1 MKRMIFW
8 VLLLSLASCAGVSD
22 YPLELSYKPEVTKAH
37 EERGG
42 ATVLL
47 FNDRRKVAEKRVI
60 GMKDDE
66 TRFVSLIGEP
76 ASAVSNAFR
85 TYLEARGYSAVDVNE
100 PWDGNV
106 ESLKNEWGDM
116 VVGGD
121 IEDLA
126 INVKMGIPKIE
137 YVCTVKLFV
146 RVADARAKTILHQ
159 ERVEASSSYVTVYF
173 SRARAEE
180 LINETL
186 ADAMEKALG
195 KMDEYVPKRR

>member
-1 MKRMIFW
+1 MKRIILI
-8 VLLLSLASCAGVSD
+8 VLLLVVASCAGVSN
-22 YPLELSYKPEVTKAH
+22 YPLELSYKPEVRKAPA
-37 EERGG
+37 EKGNV
-42 ATVLL
+42 TVLL
-47 FNDRRKVAEKRVI
+47 FNDKRKVRDKKVI

-85 TYLEARGYSAVDVNE
+85 AYLGSKGYSAVTVNE

-106 ESLKNEWGDM
+106 RSLKPEWGDI

-126 INVKMGIPKIE
+126 INTTMGIPKIE
-137 YVCTVKLFV
+137 YICSVKLLV
-146 RVADARAKTILHQ
+146 IVADARKETILHQ
-159 ERVEASSSYVTVYF
+159 ERVDASSSYVTVYF
-173 SRARAEE
+173 SRDKAEE

-186 ADAMEKALG
+186 ADAMKKALG
-195 KMDEYVPKRR
+195 KMDEYVPDRQ